1 MAIQAGSGATSGL
14 RTLTQ
19 AATGTV
25 NAFLKLPAPVQAGV
39 TILAGVSGGSL
50 LAVSGLLK
58 VKQTVGEA
66 MQSLRDFGP
75 AGEKAATAIG
85 KVGSVAGKLGLVGAA
100 GLGAYEG
107 LNALGNWIKKDAE
120 PRAHDLDGFTA
131 SLKDF
136 ASTGKATGD
145 LGKTFGADLS
155 GIGTQI
161 KQVTSAQIKLD
172 NLRAEAH
179 RQAISGGGRDVSGMA
194 LPHSNDTKQQIKNV
208 TDLDAALAGL
218 ASNGGA
224 TQAKLA
230 FDQITRSL
238 TAQGVPMTTV
248 TSEFSQYGKAAHDA
262 AAANGP
268 LAHGFG
274 DVTTNASTMTMGLQD
289 AIDKGQTL
297 TDVFNQ
303 LNGAAETSAKAQIG
317 FEQAIDDLTDSFK
330 KNGNTMDITTQKGRD
345 NTTAV
350 LDTVDAAQ
358 KAAQAKYDE
367 SGSVQAASDTYNGYI
382 SKLKQTLTA
391 AHWTD
396 AQIDA
401 LIKNYASMPP
411 VVTTT
416 VKTPGLAAANSTA
429 RGFSRVM
436 GDMDGKTVSSTI
448 VITTIHNDR
457 AGFSRE
463 KDRWGGIHQHAAD
476 GLLSSAQTYSA
487 VNPGRYMIAEPSTGG
502 EAFVPRLG
510 DYGRSTSILDQASRW
525 YGGRFMP
532 NGAGGGRAA
541 PVAIN
546 ITLTGGDA
554 STRAIMREIKSEVSH
569 AFGGIVQVAMG
580 RG

>member
-1 MAIQAGSGATSGL
+1 MDKVAAAQA
-14 RTLTQ
+14 R
-19 AATGTV
+19 V
-25 NAFLKLPAPVQAGV
+25 
-39 TILAGVSGGSL
+39 
-50 LAVSGLLK
+50 
-58 VKQTVGEA
+58 
-66 MQSLRDFGP
+66 
-75 AGEKAATAIG
+75 KAAQSRPLIQSIG
-85 KVGSVAGKLGLVGAA
+85 GTGRGGGGAAVGAA
-100 GLGAYEG
+100 I
-107 LNALGNWIKKDAE
+107 NAMGDQAKQAKT
-120 PRAHDLDGFTA
+120 DLAG
-131 SLKDF
+131 
-136 ASTGKATGD
+136 
-145 LGKTFGADLS
+145 
-155 GIGTQI
+155 
-161 KQVTSAQIKLD
+161 
-172 NLRAEAH
+172 
-179 RQAISGGGRDVSGMA
+179 
-194 LPHSNDTKQQIKNV
+194 
-208 TDLDAALAGL
+208 LDAAMASL
-218 ASNGGA
+218 ASGGGA
-224 TQAKLA
+224 TQAKIA
-230 FDQITRSL
+230 FDHISESL
-238 TAQGVPMTTV
+238 QNQGKTLP
-248 TSEFSQYGKAAHDA
+248 EINALFGKYLA
-262 AAANGP
+262 AASAAGSANGG
-268 LAHGFG
+268 LAKGFG
-274 DVTTNASTMTMGLQD
+274 DVAANTTTMTVGLQD
-289 AIDKGQTL
+289 AIDKGQSL
-297 TDVFNQ
+297 SDVFGQ
-303 LNGAAETSAKAQIG
+303 LHGAAEGFARGEIG
-317 FEQAIDDLTDSFK
+317 FQQSIDDLSDALK
-330 KNGNTMDITTQKGRD
+330 KNGDTLDVNTQKGRD
-345 NTTAV
+345 NKSAV
-350 LDTVDAAQ
+350 LDTIDAAA

-429 RGFSRVM
+429 RGFARVM
-436 GDMDGKTVSSTI
+436 GDMDGKTVSSTV

-554 STRAIMREIKSEVSH
+554 STRAIMANIKSEVNH
-569 AFGGIVQVAMG
+569 AFYGRVDVAMG
-580 RG
+580 RP